1 MRVHSP
7 EQFTVTNS
15 LGRFSMNRIV
25 ALSTLALALVA
36 ACSQDHS
43 VTGLAAD
50 RAAGL
55 NASAVASNADA
66 PGAVYALTNQ
76 ASGNAVAIFARGAD
90 GSLNWSS
97 SVSTGGT
104 GAGSGLGSQGAVALS
119 DDGRWLFA
127 VNAGS
132 NDVSAFEVTASGLL
146 LTSRVG
152 SGGQRP
158 ISLTVHGGVLYVLNA
173 GGDGN
178 ISGFNIGS
186 DGELAAIPGSTR
198 ALSGTNVGPAQVA
211 FSPNG
216 AWLVVTEKTTNRLDV
231 YTVDGAGIA
240 SAATSTASAGGTPF
254 GFSFGHR
261 DELFVS
267 EAAGSASS
275 YVIASDGSVTV
286 ASGAVLTHQ
295 GAPCWA
301 VVTKNGKFG
310 YTANAQGGSISGFA
324 VANDGSISL
333 IDADGRTAVVGAGN
347 IDLALSGN
355 SRYLYELDGNRS
367 ISGFRIE
374 ADGHLTSAGRT
385 VTLPASTVGLVAR

>member
-1 MRVHSP
+1 MHR
-7 EQFTVTNS
+7 
-15 LGRFSMNRIV
+15 LV
-25 ALSTLALALVA
+25 ALGALVA
-36 ACSQDHS
+36 LVGCSQDHN

-55 NASAVASNADA
+55 NASAAALTADA

-76 ASGNAVAIFARGAD
+76 ASSNAVAIFDRGAD
-90 GSLNWSS
+90 GSLSWSS
-97 SVSTGGT
+97 NVATGGT
-104 GAGSGLGSQGAVALS
+104 GAGSGLGSQGALALS

-132 NDVSAFEVTASGLL
+132 NDVSAFQVTASGLS
-146 LTSRVG
+146 LTSRVS
-152 SGGQRP
+152 SGGARP

-178 ISGFNIGS
+178 ISGFRVGT
-186 DGELAAIPGSTR
+186 DGALSPIPGSTR

-211 FSPNG
+211 FSPDG
-216 AWLVVTEKTTNRLDV
+216 QQLVVTEKTTNRLDV
-231 YTVDGAGIA
+231 YTVDGDGVA

-275 YVIASDGSVTV
+275 YVIASDGSLTV

-301 VVTKNGKFG
+301 VVTQNGKFG

-324 VANDGSISL
+324 IANDGSISL
-333 IDADGRTAVVGAGN
+333 IDADGRTAVVGGGN

-355 SRYLYELDGNRS
+355 SRYLYQLDGDRS

-374 ADGHLTSAGRT
+374 ADGHLTAVGNVAG
-385 VTLPASTVGLVAR
+385 LPASTVGLVAR

>member
-1 MRVHSP
+1 
-7 EQFTVTNS
+7 
-15 LGRFSMNRIV
+15 MNRIV
-25 ALSTLALALVA
+25 ALSTLGLALVA
-36 ACSQDHS
+36 ACSQDHN

-55 NASAVASNADA
+55 NASAVASTADA

-132 NDVSAFEVTASGLL
+132 NDVSAFEVTASGLS

-333 IDADGRTAVVGAGN
+333 IDADGRTAVVGGGN

-355 SRYLYELDGNRS
+355 SRYLYQLNGDRS

-374 ADGHLTSAGRT
+374 ADGHLTAAGRT
-385 VTLPASTVGLVAR
+385 SGMPASTVGLVAR

>member
-1 MRVHSP
+1 
-7 EQFTVTNS
+7 
-15 LGRFSMNRIV
+15 MNRIV

>member
-1 MRVHSP
+1 MHR
-7 EQFTVTNS
+7 
-15 LGRFSMNRIV
+15 LV
-25 ALSTLALALVA
+25 ALGALVA
-36 ACSQDHS
+36 LVGCSQEHS

-50 RAAGL
+50 RAVAL
-55 NASAVASNADA
+55 NASAAALTADA

-76 ASGNAVAIFARGAD
+76 TSGNAVAIFARGAD
-90 GSLNWSS
+90 GSLTWSS

-132 NDVSAFEVTASGLL
+132 NDVSAFEVTGSGLS

-186 DGELAAIPGSTR
+186 EGELAAIPGSTR

-333 IDADGRTAVVGAGN
+333 IDADGRTAVVGGGN

-355 SRYLYELDGNRS
+355 SRYLYQLNGDRS

-374 ADGHLTSAGRT
+374 ADGHLTAAGRT

>member
-1 MRVHSP
+1 MHR
-7 EQFTVTNS
+7 
-15 LGRFSMNRIV
+15 LV
-25 ALSTLALALVA
+25 ALGALVA
-36 ACSQDHS
+36 LVGCSQDHN

-55 NASAVASNADA
+55 NASAALTADA

-76 ASGNAVAIFARGAD
+76 ASGNAVVIFDRGAD
-90 GSLNWSS
+90 GSLSWSS
-97 SVSTGGT
+97 NVATGGT
-104 GAGSGLGSQGAVALS
+104 GAGSGLGSQGALALS

-132 NDVSAFEVTASGLL
+132 NDVSAFQVTASGLS
-146 LTSRVG
+146 LTSRVS
-152 SGGQRP
+152 SGGARP

-178 ISGFNIGS
+178 ISGFRVGT
-186 DGELAAIPGSTR
+186 DGALSPIPGSTR

-211 FSPNG
+211 FSPDG
-216 AWLVVTEKTTNRLDV
+216 QQLVVTEKTTNRLDV
-231 YTVDGAGIA
+231 YTVDGDGVA

-275 YVIASDGSVTV
+275 YVIASDGSLTV

-301 VVTKNGKFG
+301 VVTQNGKFG

-324 VANDGSISL
+324 IANDGSISL
-333 IDADGRTAVVGAGN
+333 IDADGRTAVVGGGN

-355 SRYLYELDGNRS
+355 SRYLYQLDGDRS

-374 ADGHLTSAGRT
+374 ADGHLTAVGNVAG
-385 VTLPASTVGLVAR
+385 LSASTVGLVAR

>member
-1 MRVHSP
+1 
-7 EQFTVTNS
+7 
-15 LGRFSMNRIV
+15 MNKTV

-36 ACSQDHS
+36 ACSQDHN

-50 RAAGL
+50 RAVGMS
-55 NASAVASNADA
+55 ASAVASNADA

-76 ASGNAVAIFARGAD
+76 AANAVAIFARGAD
-90 GSLNWSS
+90 GSLTWSG
-97 SVSTGGT
+97 SVSTGGA
-104 GAGSGLGSQGAVALS
+104 GAGSGLGSQGALALS
-119 DDGRWLFA
+119 NDGRWLFA

-132 NDVSAFEVTASGLL
+132 NDISAFQVTASGLS

-152 SGGQRP
+152 SQGVRP
-158 ISLTVHGGVLYVLNA
+158 ISVTVHGNVLYVLNA

-178 ISGFNIGS
+178 ISGFSIGT
-186 DGELAAIPGSTR
+186 DGELAAISGSTR

-211 FSPNG
+211 FSPDG
-216 AWLVVTEKTTNRLDV
+216 QRLVVTEKTTNRLDV
-231 YTVDGAGIA
+231 FTVGGDGVA
-240 SAATSTASAGGTPF
+240 SVAAATASAGGTPF
-254 GFSFGHR
+254 GFAFGHQ

-275 YVIASDGSVTV
+275 YVFGRDGSVTV

-301 VVTKNGKFG
+301 VVTQNGKFG

-324 VANDGSISL
+324 IANDGSINL
-333 IDADGRTAVVGAGN
+333 IDADGRTAVVGGGN

-355 SRYLYELDGNRS
+355 SRYLYQLNGDRS

-374 ADGHLTSAGRT
+374 ADGHLTPAGRS

>member
-1 MRVHSP
+1 
-7 EQFTVTNS
+7 
-15 LGRFSMNRIV
+15 MNRIV
-25 ALSTLALALVA
+25 ALSTLGLALVA
-36 ACSQDHS
+36 ACSQDHN

-55 NASAVASNADA
+55 NASAVASTADA

-132 NDVSAFEVTASGLL
+132 NDVSAFEVTASGLS

-333 IDADGRTAVVGAGN
+333 IDADGRTAVVGGGN

-355 SRYLYELDGNRS
+355 SRYLYQLNGDRS

-374 ADGHLTSAGRT
+374 ADGHLTAAGRT

>member
-1 MRVHSP
+1 MHR
-7 EQFTVTNS
+7 
-15 LGRFSMNRIV
+15 LV
-25 ALSTLALALVA
+25 ALGALVA
-36 ACSQDHS
+36 LVGCSQDHN

-55 NASAVASNADA
+55 NASAALTADA

-76 ASGNAVAIFARGAD
+76 ASGNAVVIFDRGAD
-90 GSLNWSS
+90 GSLSWSS
-97 SVSTGGT
+97 NVATGGT
-104 GAGSGLGSQGAVALS
+104 GAGSGLGSQGALALS

-132 NDVSAFEVTASGLL
+132 NDVSAFQVTASGLS
-146 LTSRVG
+146 LTSRVS
-152 SGGQRP
+152 SGGARP

-178 ISGFNIGS
+178 ISGFRVGT
-186 DGELAAIPGSTR
+186 DGALSPIPGSTR

-211 FSPNG
+211 FSPDG
-216 AWLVVTEKTTNRLDV
+216 QQLVVTEKTTNRLDV
-231 YTVDGAGIA
+231 YTVDGDGVA

-275 YVIASDGSVTV
+275 YVIASDGSLTV

-301 VVTKNGKFG
+301 VVTQNGKFG

-324 VANDGSISL
+324 IANDGSISL
-333 IDADGRTAVVGAGN
+333 IDADGRTAVVGGGN

-355 SRYLYELDGNRS
+355 SRYLYQLDGDRS

-374 ADGHLTSAGRT
+374 ADGHLTAVGN
-385 VTLPASTVGLVAR
+385 VAALPASTVGLVAR

>member
-1 MRVHSP
+1 MHR
-7 EQFTVTNS
+7 
-15 LGRFSMNRIV
+15 LG
-25 ALSTLALALVA
+25 ALGALVA
-36 ACSQDHS
+36 LVGCSQEHS

-50 RAAGL
+50 RAVAL
-55 NASAVASNADA
+55 NASAAALTADA

-76 ASGNAVAIFARGAD
+76 ASGNAVAIFDRGAD
-90 GSLNWSS
+90 GSLSWSS
-97 SVSTGGT
+97 NVATGGT
-104 GAGSGLGSQGAVALS
+104 GAGSGLGSQGALALS

-132 NDVSAFEVTASGLL
+132 NDVSAFQVTASGLS
-146 LTSRVG
+146 LTSRVA
-152 SGGQRP
+152 SGGARP
-158 ISLTVHGGVLYVLNA
+158 ISLTVHGGVLYVLNS

-178 ISGFNIGS
+178 ISGFRVGT
-186 DGELAAIPGSTR
+186 DGALSPIPGSTR

-211 FSPNG
+211 FSPDG
-216 AWLVVTEKTTNRLDV
+216 QQLVVTEKTTNRLDV
-231 YTVDGAGIA
+231 YTVDGDGVA

-275 YVIASDGSVTV
+275 YVIASDGSLTV

-301 VVTKNGKFG
+301 VVTQNGKFG

-324 VANDGSISL
+324 IANDGSISL
-333 IDADGRTAVVGAGN
+333 IDADGRTAVVGGGN

-355 SRYLYELDGNRS
+355 SRYLYQLDGDRS

-374 ADGHLTSAGRT
+374 ADGHLTAVGNVAG
-385 VTLPASTVGLVAR
+385 LPASTVGLVAR